1 MINIII
7 GFLLM
12 IIGIWGVA
20 SNWYSFVDLLY
31 SFGPFALTVF
41 GIIALVAGIKTIGRG
56 QEKEG

>member
-12 IIGIWGVA
+12 IVGIWGIA
-20 SNWYSFVDLLY
+20 SNWYSFVDLFH
-31 SFGPFALTVF
+31 SVGPFALIVF

-56 QEKEG
+56 QEKKG

>member
-1 MINIII
+1 
-7 GFLLM
+7 M

-31 SFGPFALTVF
+31 SLGPFALTVF